1 MNQKNLQGQEKQ
13 EKRKEITQEQIC
25 RNCEYSQPTQFSL
38 YSEKLTWY
46 CSRQYSKRTYNGKL
60 KIKPKQE
67 ACHMYKECTDNG
79 KDIIIKSLYP
89 YNMNQEN
96 LQKLEKQ
103 IKEIKDMYES
113 LAGNIQY

>member
-1 MNQKNLQGQEKQ
+1 MNIVSLHNLAFILKNLHG
-13 EKRKEITQEQIC
+13 IVVGNIA
-25 RNCEYSQPTQFSL
+25 
-38 YSEKLTWY
+38 
-46 CSRQYSKRTYNGKL
+46 RTYNGKL

-67 ACHMYKECTDNG
+67 ACHMYKECTDNY

>member
-1 MNQKNLQGQEKQ
+1 M
-13 EKRKEITQEQIC
+13 QEQIC

-67 ACHMYKECTDNG
+67 ACHMYKECTDNY
-79 KDIIIKSLYP
+79 KDIIIKFSVFIPNYTLPHKAPPKYKP
-89 YNMNQEN
+89 
-96 LQKLEKQ
+96 LRP
-103 IKEIKDMYES
+103 IS
-113 LAGNIQY
+113 RLAKGKK

>member
-1 MNQKNLQGQEKQ
+1 
-13 EKRKEITQEQIC
+13 
-25 RNCEYSQPTQFSL
+25 
-38 YSEKLTWY
+38 
-46 CSRQYSKRTYNGKL
+46 
-60 KIKPKQE
+60 
-67 ACHMYKECTDNG
+67 MYKKCTDNG

>member
-25 RNCEYSQPTQFSL
+25 KNCEYSQPTQFSL
-38 YSEKLTWY
+38 YSEKITWY
-46 CSRQYSKRTYNGKL
+46 CNKQYSKRTHNKKL

-67 ACHMYKECTDNG
+67 ACHMYKKCTDNG